1 MASPL
6 MRTKSVEQSIA
17 DTDEPEHRLK
27 KNLGALDLMVFGIGV
42 TIGGGLFVLT
52 GSAANQYAGPA
63 LAISFVIAAI
73 GCGLAALCYAEF
85 ASTVPVAG
93 SAYTFSYA
101 TLGELIAWII
111 GWDLILEFV
120 VGAAAVAGGWSGY
133 LQNVLAGTALEIPA
147 SVSNTSDGMMNLP
160 AGLLVLVLTG
170 ILILGIKLSSRV
182 NQVAVVV
189 KVGVALLFIAVG
201 AFFMKSANLTPFI
214 PESETSAS
222 TSGWKAPLIEVI
234 FGLSPLTYGWGGI
247 VTGAAIVFFAFIG
260 FDVVATTAEETKNP
274 SRDVPIG
281 IFGSLAIC
289 TLLYCA
295 VTVVLT
301 GMQDFRKI
309 DPADPAPLAT
319 AFTAIG
325 KDTIANIISIG
336 AAVGIIVVVMILLLG
351 QSRVAFAMA
360 RDGLLPSVF
369 AKVHPEYRTPYV
381 ITGTVGVVVAVLAT
395 FTSIDVLAELVN
407 VGTLFAFILVS
418 LGVIVLRRRRPD
430 LPRAFR
436 TPLVPVLPIAA
447 ALICFY
453 LMLNLT
459 VETWVRF
466 LVWMAIGLLVYF
478 LYGRTHSKVG
488 LTGTDDRAVTTR
500 GGAGSA

>member
-1 MASPL
+1 MVSQL
-6 MRTKSVEQSIA
+6 FRTKSVEQSIA

-63 LAISFVIAAI
+63 LALSFVIAAV

-101 TLGELIAWII
+101 TLGELVAWII
-111 GWDLILEFV
+111 GWDLILEFI

-133 LQNVLAGTALEIPA
+133 LQNVLAGTPLEIPA
-147 SVSNTSDGMMNLP
+147 SVANTSDGVMNLP
-160 AGLLVLVLTG
+160 AGLLVLALTG
-170 ILILGIKLSSRV
+170 VLIAGIKLSSRV
-182 NQVAVVV
+182 NQVAVLV
-189 KVGVALLFIAVG
+189 KVGVALLFVVVG
-201 AFFMKSANLTPFI
+201 VFHVKSANLTPFV
-214 PESETSAS
+214 PESEPSAS
-222 TSGWKAPLIEVI
+222 TSGWKAPLIEVL
-234 FGLSPLTYGWGGI
+234 FGLEPLTYGWGGI

-274 SRDVPIG
+274 ARDVPLG

-295 VTVVLT
+295 VTLVLT
-301 GMQDFRKI
+301 GMQDYRDI
-309 DPADPAPLAT
+309 SPEDPAPLAT
-319 AFTAIG
+319 AFTSIG
-325 KDTIANIISIG
+325 QDTVADIISVG

-351 QSRVAFAMA
+351 QTRVAFAMA
-360 RDGLLPSVF
+360 RDGLLPSAF
-369 AKVHPEYRTPYV
+369 AKVHPTFRTPYV
-381 ITGTVGVVVAVLAT
+381 VTATVGVLVAVLAT

-418 LGVIVLRRRRPD
+418 IGVVLLRRQRPE
-430 LPRAFR
+430 LQRAFR
-436 TPLVPVLPIAA
+436 VPLVPVIPIAS
-447 ALICFY
+447 ALVCFY

-459 VETWVRF
+459 VETWMRF
-466 LVWMAIGLLVYF
+466 LVWMVVGFAVYF
-478 LYGRTHSKVG
+478 FYGRRHSKID
-488 LTGTDDRAVTTR
+488 LRAR
-500 GGAGSA
+500 GR

>member
-1 MASPL
+1 MPSQL
-6 MRTKSVEQSIA
+6 LRTKSVEQSIA
-17 DTDEPEHRLK
+17 DTDAPEHRLK
-27 KNLGALDLMVFGIGV
+27 KNLGPLDLMVFGIGV

-101 TLGELIAWII
+101 TLGELVAWVI
-111 GWDLILEFV
+111 GWDLILEFI

-133 LQNVLAGTALEIPA
+133 LQNVLAGTALEIPDA
-147 SVSNTSDGMMNLP
+147 VANTTDGYINLP

-170 ILILGIKLSSRV
+170 VLILGIKLSSRV

-189 KVGVALLFIAVG
+189 KVGVALLFVAVG
-201 AFFMKSANLTPFI
+201 AFYVEASNLTPFI
-214 PESETSAS
+214 PESAPSTS
-222 TSGWKAPLIEVI
+222 TSGWKSPLIEVL

-289 TLLYCA
+289 TALYCA

-301 GMQDFRKI
+301 GMQNFRDI

-325 KDTIANIISIG
+325 HDTIANIISIG
-336 AAVGIIVVVMILLLG
+336 AAVGIIVVVLILLLG

-360 RDGLLPSVF
+360 RDGLLPPLF
-369 AKVHPEYRTPYV
+369 AKVHPEFRTPYV
-381 ITGTVGVVVAVLAT
+381 VTATVGVLVAILAT

-418 LGVIVLRRRRPD
+418 LGVVVLRRNRPD
-430 LPRAFR
+430 LERAFR
-436 TPLVPVLPIAA
+436 TPLVPLVPIAA
-447 ALICFY
+447 VLICFY
-453 LMLNLT
+453 LMLNLS

-466 LVWMAIGLLVYF
+466 VVWMAIGFVVYF
-478 LYGRTHSKVG
+478 SYGRRHSKVG
-488 LTGTDDRAVTTR
+488 LAKGQAMTSR
-500 GGAGSA
+500 